1 MRKYKFFYLQ
11 FKEFYVNSHFSFLMM
26 KNPKLA
32 IRFATALY
40 DFAAEIAHEETVY
53 QDVLLIKQIVAE
65 NQELKVVLESPI
77 IPEDK
82 KQKIFK
88 EIFLKNISETT
99 LKFFTLI
106 IKKRRAP
113 QVLLICSQ
121 FVKVYYV
128 KHHIKEAYITTA
140 QPLSEK
146 MKDYIKNYIET
157 DSPYTFIL
165 HFSVDQNIIGGI
177 MVKMDDLYFDASVLT
192 KINKLKAEF
201 SQNAYAVGF

>member
-1 MRKYKFFYLQ
+1 
-11 FKEFYVNSHFSFLMM
+11 M

-40 DFAAEIAHEETVY
+40 DFAAETTHVEAVY
-53 QDVLLIKQIVAE
+53 QDVLLVQQVVAE
-65 NQELKVVLESPI
+65 NHELKAVMESPI

-82 KQKIFK
+82 KQKIFR
-88 EIFLKNISETT
+88 EIFMKNISETT
-99 LKFFTLI
+99 LRFFTLI
-106 IKKRRAP
+106 LKKRREP
-113 QVLLICSQ
+113 QLLMICSQ

-128 KHHIKEAYITTA
+128 NHNIKEVYITTA
-140 QPLSEK
+140 QPLSEE
-146 MKDYIKNYIET
+146 MQSYLQHYIET

-165 HFSVDQNIIGGI
+165 HFAVDQNIIGGI
-177 MVKMDDLYFDASVLT
+177 IVKVDDLYFDASIQT